1 MLMHVYLFDGLP
13 EEELAT
19 LEKHAVIKRYR
30 KNTVIIE
37 KGDDANALYILREGR
52 VKANGTDLSDWSEP
66 RWL

>member
-30 KNTVIIE
+30 KNTVIMRTPCISFA
-37 KGDDANALYILREGR
+37 KVGLRPMCR
-52 VKANGTDLSDWSEP
+52 MTKAKRSF
-66 RWL
+66 